1 MSAAPAAA
9 TRPAAPPPLPQP
21 PRPTPWTVH
30 IAAHPLGHLLTVA
43 LAGGAGA
50 ALALIGARP

>member
-9 TRPAAPPPLPQP
+9 ARPAAAPPVSQP

-30 IAAHPLGHLLTVA
+30 VAAHPLGHLLTVV

-50 ALALIGARP
+50 VLALIGAGL

>member
-1 MSAAPAAA
+1 MSAAPADAA
-9 TRPAAPPPLPQP
+9 RPAAAPPVSQP

-30 IAAHPLGHLLTVA
+30 VAAHPLGHLLTVA

-50 ALALIGARP
+50 VLALIGAGL

>member
-30 IAAHPLGHLLTVA
+30 VAAHPLGHLLTVA

-50 ALALIGARP
+50 ALALIGAGL